1 MIATLAGGVGAARML
16 GGLSAVMAPKDI
28 LAIVNVADDA
38 VMHGLHISPDL
49 DTVTYTLAGAIN
61 PDTGWGL
68 ANETWTA
75 MEALG
80 RYAGQTWFRL
90 GDKDLAT
97 HMYRT
102 QRLDQGVS
110 LAEVTAEITAS
121 WGLEVRIVPMS
132 NDPVRTMVSVA
143 DETIGGEPVE
153 IDFQDYFVR
162 RRHAVKVSSLRFAG
176 AAEAR
181 PSPGVL
187 EGLARAEVIV
197 ICPSNPLVSIGPILA
212 VPGMAATVA
221 SRREATVAVSPI
233 VAGMAIK
240 GPADRLLTELGHQ
253 ASVVGVARLYAG
265 LARVLV
271 IDEADAHL
279 APQVEAQ
286 GMECIVTPTV
296 MSSPKRAARLAATVL
311 AAARG
316 EAVTSGPA

>member
-16 GGLSAVMAPKDI
+16 RGLSAVMASQDI
-28 LAIVNVADDA
+28 LAVVNVADDA

-68 ANETWTA
+68 ANETWSA
-75 MEALG
+75 MDALD

-102 QRLDQGVS
+102 QRLDQGAS
-110 LAEVTAEITAS
+110 LAEATAEITAS
-121 WGLEVRIVPMS
+121 WGLDHRIVPVS
-132 NDPVRTMVSVA
+132 NDPVRTMVSLA
-143 DETIGGEPVE
+143 DESVGGEPVE

-176 AAEAR
+176 AAQAT

-187 EGLARAEVIV
+187 EGLEGAEVIV

-212 VPGMAATVA
+212 VPGVAATVT
-221 SRREATVAVSPI
+221 SRREVTVAVSPI
-233 VAGMAIK
+233 VAGAAIK

-253 ASVVGVARLYAG
+253 ASVVGVARLYAS

-271 IDEADAHL
+271 IDEADADL
-279 APQVEAQ
+279 APQVEAE
-286 GMECIVTPTV
+286 GMECLVTPTV
-296 MSSPKRAARLAATVL
+296 MSSPERAARLAAAVL
-311 AAARG
+311 AVARDG
-316 EAVTSGPA
+316 AVPSVLP